1 MMMDKIATW
10 GPSVARIVIGLF
22 YWVMAAGLIKDFK
35 SVTGLMASKGV
46 PMQSPLL
53 AATVLVWLVGGAAL
67 VIGRGVV
74 PAAIV
79 LFVLTALVTP
89 VIHNFWSVPP
99 EHTANDIQHFFKNV
113 AILGALIAVAA
124 SAASNSAG

>member
-1 MMMDKIATW
+1 MDKIATW
-10 GPSVARIVIGLF
+10 GPAVSRIVIGLF

-46 PMQSPLL
+46 PMQSLLL
-53 AATVLVWLVGGAAL
+53 AATVLVWLAGGAAL
-67 VIGRGVV
+67 VFGRGVV
-74 PAAIV
+74 PAAIL

-99 EHTANDIQHFFKNV
+99 EQTANDIQHFFKNV